1 MDKQHVTQ
9 FIAAHNSKFAE
20 EDLPSIKRTLES
32 VDDDRF
38 EELMSLDFKSP
49 TTTLILDFF
58 LGSLGIDRFDLGDT
72 GMGVVKLLTCGI
84 FGIGTLIDLFTAK
97 KRTSKANKI
106 KLELAI

>member
-58 LGSLGIDRFDLGDT
+58 
-72 GMGVVKLLTCGI
+72 
-84 FGIGTLIDLFTAK
+84 
-97 KRTSKANKI
+97 
-106 KLELAI
+106 